1 MRYTLI
7 ALLLFYMIFDFLLS
21 SLLLL
26 KTFFNQIKFNSRRY
40 SKILLNGEKGKVV
53 EKAFES
59 LASFDLKIGD
69 IIKLSKHEV
78 CPRDI
83 LVLATSDRKQNESF
97 TMVDE
102 TSFRD
107 KLGTEKKF
115 ALEKLYSKNSLEE
128 VTDFKKYVK
137 SLSLEIEFDN

>member
-1 MRYTLI
+1 M
-7 ALLLFYMIFDFLLS
+7 
-21 SLLLL
+21 
-26 KTFFNQIKFNSRRY
+26 
-40 SKILLNGEKGKVV
+40 V